1 LYNTINWYSQ
11 RFPFPKRGWKYFQ
24 SLLRLFRIATK
35 VYKKKIFNG
44 LFLYVNATDHIQ
56 KSVFWYGYYEKNVSL
71 LWQSLIKEDSI
82 VVDIGA
88 NIGYFS
94 LLAAAKARSGR
105 VISFEPVSL
114 FRKQMAK
121 NLDLNSVHNFELLP
135 YCVSNKNE
143 LREVFIAGDDNLGM
157 SGLHPPENFSGNKET
172 VECIVIDDWRKNRS
186 LPPVNFLKIDI
197 EGAEKKALEGMTQL
211 LRNDQP
217 VIFIEIIDSLL
228 SKFSSSA
235 TEIYSLLE
243 QHHYKAYE
251 IITPTLLQR
260 IHDHKEG
267 YDIVCLPAPYTLPKG
282 INVRP

>member
-1 LYNTINWYSQ
+1 
-11 RFPFPKRGWKYFQ
+11 
-24 SLLRLFRIATK
+24 
-35 VYKKKIFNG
+35 
-44 LFLYVNATDHIQ
+44 
-56 KSVFWYGYYEKNVSL
+56 
-71 LWQSLIKEDSI
+71 
-82 VVDIGA
+82 
-88 NIGYFS
+88 
-94 LLAAAKARSGR
+94 
-105 VISFEPVSL
+105 
-114 FRKQMAK
+114 
-121 NLDLNSVHNFELLP
+121 LP

-217 VIFIEIIDSLL
+217 VIFIEI
-228 SKFSSSA
+228 
-235 TEIYSLLE
+235 YSLLE